1 MVSRKVLGKDE
12 TDFESS
18 WTVLA
23 TAFTEIHH
31 KNASQLSFEELF
43 RSAYKLVLKKRHEE
57 LYNKVTNFERVWLR
71 DTVKQRIVN
80 TVTPAVLVGA
90 SGQSTDLQANER
102 RLAGERF
109 MISLKDAFQDQHMC
123 MNMITDVLM
132 YMVSSS
138 TSPPPLRH
146 DAYRVRIAFPAK
158 MAVSLLSTLRQWPCF
173 ARRSSERPSATK
185 PAQICSPFSN
195 TSCST

>member
-1 MVSRKVLGKDE
+1 MLIQVLGKDE
-12 TDFESS
+12 IDFDTS
-18 WTVLA
+18 WSVLS

-57 LYNKVTNFERVWLR
+57 LYNKVTGFEQVWLR
-71 DTVKQRIVN
+71 DTVKQRVAS
-80 TVTPAVLVGA
+80 TVTSAVLVGA
-90 SGQSTDLQANER
+90 TGQSTDVQANER

-132 YMVSSS
+132 YMVSVPTPSS
-138 TSPPPLRH
+138 PL
-146 DAYRVRIAFPAK
+146 
-158 MAVSLLSTLRQWPCF
+158 
-173 ARRSSERPSATK
+173 
-185 PAQICSPFSN
+185 
-195 TSCST
+195 

>member
-1 MVSRKVLGKDE
+1 MSRKVLGKDE

-18 WTVLA
+18 WNILA
-23 TAFTEIHH
+23 QAFTEIHH

-57 LYNKVTNFERVWLR
+57 LYSKVTNFERAWLR

-90 SGQSTDLQANER
+90 AGQSTDVQANER

-109 MISLKDAFQDQHMC
+109 MNSLRDAFQDQQLC

-132 YMVSSS
+132 YMVS
-138 TSPPPLRH
+138 PPARLPPL
-146 DAYRVRIAFPAK
+146 
-158 MAVSLLSTLRQWPCF
+158 
-173 ARRSSERPSATK
+173 
-185 PAQICSPFSN
+185 
-195 TSCST
+195 